1 MALLPPRRP
10 LLLLLAL
17 AVHAAA
23 AVQLHFYARSCPR
36 AEAIVRRA
44 VRRRAALDRSVLPA
58 LIRLHFHDCFV
69 RVRLLDWS
77 LVHAP
82 TFSSPRS
89 DSDNLMPSV
98 HGLSL
103 YHHGTTTHTRD
114 AISGGAL

>member
-69 RVRLLDWS
+69 RVRLLDWCT
-77 LVHAP
+77 LPHFRRIARP
-82 TFSSPRS
+82 
-89 DSDNLMPSV
+89 DSDAEPC
-98 HGLSL
+98 
-103 YHHGTTTHTRD
+103 TTT
-114 AISGGAL
+114 APPGM